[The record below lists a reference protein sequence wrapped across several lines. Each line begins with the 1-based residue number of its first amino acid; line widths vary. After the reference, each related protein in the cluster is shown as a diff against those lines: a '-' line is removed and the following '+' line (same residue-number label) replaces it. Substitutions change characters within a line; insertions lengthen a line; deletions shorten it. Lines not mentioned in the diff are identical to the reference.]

1 MGSCFSS
8 SKKDGVDTSSG
19 RPAKGS
25 STTASPRSNAE
36 QPGAEGGE
44 LKDISQ
50 QQQQQQPGQN
60 QQQKAEGR
68 DGSGGGHRRNNS
80 VPVGTD
86 DLTNG
91 QTPAAQ
97 ESERVN
103 SVASSTLN
111 NNATPPSRQLSSSSS
126 SSGKQE
132 IKILLLGSGESGK
145 STILKQMKIIHQNG
159 YSQEELL
166 MYKTTVYKNLVDC
179 AKAIVKAL
187 AEFGLSVGPEPEQLD
202 DDDNTNNDKAN
213 ESAIDKAPAN
223 AAATDN
229 NDTTT
234 TDNKENNNDKQITTT
249 TPASKKVEP
258 VTDEELQYV
267 LSYTVE
273 PDPDTIL
280 DPELTRIVN
289 KLWAH
294 PVVKHLFAHKRSQ
307 FYIMD
312 SAPYFFSHV
321 DRIGH
326 PDYKPTVADILRARI
341 KTTGIY
347 ETRFDMGGMNILMYD
362 VGGQRSERKK
372 WIHCFDN
379 VTLIIFCVALSEYDQ
394 GLLEESKQNRMA
406 ESLVLFD
413 SVVNSRWFVRTSV
426 VLFLNK
432 IDVFTDKL
440 PNSPLENYF
449 PDYTGGND
457 INKAAKYILWRFTQ
471 LNRAGLN
478 IYPHLT
484 QATDTSNIRL
494 VFAAVKETILQNALR
509 DSGIL

>member
-8 SKKDGVDTSSG
+8 NKKDGVDDSSG
-19 RPAKGS
+19 RAAKGS
-25 STTASPRSNAE
+25 STTANPRGNAE
-36 QPGAEGGE
+36 QTGAGEGGE
-44 LKDISQ
+44 LKDVGQ
-50 QQQQQQPGQN
+50 QQQQQQQQQQN
-60 QQQKAEGR
+60 QKQSGSEGHDNSR
-68 DGSGGGHRRNNS
+68 SGHKRNNS
-80 VPVGTD
+80 VPVGAE
-86 DLTNG
+86 DLANG
-91 QTPAAQ
+91 QAQNGQAQ
-97 ESERVN
+97 ESDRVN
-103 SVASSTLN
+103 SVASAMLN
-111 NNATPPSRQLSSSSS
+111 NNAIPPSRQLSSSSS

-187 AEFGLSVGPEPEQLD
+187 AEFGLSVGPEGAEPPQEENQPID
-202 DDDNTNNDKAN
+202 ETTNNNTSTDNN
-213 ESAIDKAPAN
+213 EIST
-223 AAATDN
+223 TDN
-229 NDTTT
+229 NDKQVTTT
-234 TDNKENNNDKQITTT
+234 TAT
-249 TPASKKVEP
+249 KKVEP

-267 LSYTVE
+267 MSYTVE